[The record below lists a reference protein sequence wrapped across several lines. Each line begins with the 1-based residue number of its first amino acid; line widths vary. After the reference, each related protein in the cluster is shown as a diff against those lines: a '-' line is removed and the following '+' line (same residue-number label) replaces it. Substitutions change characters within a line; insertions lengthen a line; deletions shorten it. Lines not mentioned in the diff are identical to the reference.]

1 LPGRTLGREVVAN
14 SKGRPLTQITP
25 NRWVLPILCLISF
38 TTLFNQ
44 RGLSPIL
51 VDISR
56 EFDVSIAFAGSLG
69 AAYSLPA
76 AFLSLVFGP
85 LSDRYGRR
93 APMLSGLCILSVT
106 SLGATFAPNFPLLF
120 AFRILA
126 GLGAAAVIPANF
138 ASFGDYFPYS
148 ERGRAMAWQVGVTT
162 IAIVAGVPLGS
173 VLAGLLSWRW
183 MFGLLTFFFI
193 LSTLLAVLYIPK
205 VSISR
210 KEQGSGL
217 THYRNSFLQVL
228 RNRSAIAA
236 LLSTCLFAMFWR
248 GWTTYNGAFYI
259 QTFELPTEAVAP
271 VFTLQGLALFSASLI
286 GGRLT
291 SRMSKKNLAAIS
303 LFICSGFI
311 AIITNFKG
319 FLWISI
325 AMHSIMAI
333 PVGLRIL
340 ATNTLYTELVPTA
353 RGTMMSMNNSAMEG
367 GTMLGVTIGGLIID
381 VTGGY
386 SWLGFAYGLMA
397 FLAGTILYFFVVEIK
412 EAGSQENK

>member
-1 LPGRTLGREVVAN
+1 M
-14 SKGRPLTQITP
+14 
-25 NRWVLPILCLISF
+25 
-38 TTLFNQ
+38 
-44 RGLSPIL
+44 
-51 VDISR
+51 
-56 EFDVSIAFAGSLG
+56 SIAVAGSLG

-93 APMLSGLCILSVT
+93 SPILLGLGVLSLT

-138 ASFGDYFPYS
+138 ASFGDYFPYA

-162 IAIVAGVPLGS
+162 MAIVAGVPLGS

-193 LSTLLAVLYIPK
+193 IATLLVILRIPK
-205 VSISR
+205 VSISKR
-210 KEQGSGL
+210 KTGSGL
-217 THYRNSFLQVL
+217 THYKSSFRQVL
-228 RNRSAIAA
+228 RSRSAIAA
-236 LLSTCLFAMFWR
+236 LLSTCLFGMFWR

-259 QTFELPTEAVAP
+259 QTFKLPTEAVAP

-286 GGRLT
+286 GGRIAD
-291 SRMSKKNLAAIS
+291 RISKKTLAALS
-303 LFICSGFI
+303 LFLCSGFI
-311 AIITNFKG
+311 AIITNFNG
-319 FLWISI
+319 LLWISI
-325 AMHSIMAI
+325 LLHTIMAI

-340 ATNTLYTELVPTA
+340 ATNTLYTELVPSA

-367 GTMLGVTIGGLIID
+367 GTMLGVMIGGLIID
-381 VTGGY
+381 FSGGY
-386 SWLGFAYGLMA
+386 SFLGFAYGLMA
-397 FLAGTILYFFVVEIK
+397 FLAAVILYRFVVEVDDI
-412 EAGSQENK
+412 GSSTAK